1 VKFSQQKK
9 AVFGWVLY
17 DWANS
22 AFILTV
28 VAGFFPV
35 FFKSYWCAGI
45 EPTVSTARLG
55 TANAIAGVIVAV
67 ISPFI
72 GALADARRTKKRF
85 LAPFVLLGVICTIF
99 LFFQPQGAW
108 LSALLYFTIASVGFN
123 SANLLYDSLL
133 IDVAEKDR
141 MDWVSSMGYSVGY
154 LGCGILFVF
163 NVFMVMNPLKFGL
176 DKPGAVK
183 MSFLIAALW
192 WMVFS
197 VPLFSFVKER
207 FIAVK
212 KGIGETITGALAGLK
227 ETSAKV
233 VKTPGVVLFLLAYWL
248 YIDGVNTFVL
258 MSVDFG
264 MSINISAEALM
275 IALIVVQFVAFPAAL
290 LFGSLARKVGAFV
303 MIIVGILIYIMVSGV
318 GSLVLQNQTQFIILA
333 AITGLAQGGIQALSR
348 SYFGKIVPPEHAA
361 EYFGFY
367 NVVGRFAVIIGPP
380 TVGFVAY
387 FTRKAGVPSMVASRI
402 GMSSIAILFLAGLI
416 LLAIS
421 NKYYSRGVVSG
432 DR

>member
-1 VKFSQQKK
+1 MKISQQRK

-22 AFILTV
+22 AFVLTV

-35 FFKSYWCAGI
+35 FFKSYWCAGC

-55 TANAIAGVIVAV
+55 TANAIAGIIVALM
-67 ISPFI
+67 SPFI
-72 GALADARRTKKRF
+72 GALADARRTKKKF
-85 LAPFVLLGVICTIF
+85 LAPFVLLGVVFTIC
-99 LFFQPQGAW
+99 LYFQSQGAW
-108 LSALLYFTIASVGFN
+108 LSALLMFTIASVGFN

-133 IDVAEKDR
+133 IDVADKDR
-141 MDWVSSMGYSVGY
+141 MDWVSSMGYSIGY

-163 NVFMVMNPLKFGL
+163 NVFMVMNPAKFHL
-176 DKPGAVK
+176 DKPGAIK

-192 WMVFS
+192 WIIFS
-197 VPLFSFVKER
+197 IPLFAFVKER
-207 FIAVK
+207 FPALK
-212 KGIGETITGALAGLK
+212 KGIGGTVLGAFTNLK
-227 ETSAKV
+227 ETSSKI
-233 VKTPGVVLFLLAYWL
+233 VKTPGVMLFLLAYWL

-264 MSINISAEALM
+264 MSINISADALM
-275 IALIVVQFVAFPAAL
+275 IALIVVQFVGFPSAL
-290 LFGSLARKVGAFV
+290 LFGHLSRKTGAFT
-303 MIIVGILIYIMVSGV
+303 MIIVGIIIYMLVAGV

-348 SYFGKIVPPEHAA
+348 SYFGKIVPPERAA

-380 TVGFVAY
+380 TVGFVAF
-387 FTRKAGVPSMVASRI
+387 FTRKAGIPSSLASRV
-402 GMSSIAILFLAGLI
+402 GMSSIAVLFLAGLV
-416 LLAIS
+416 LLVLS
-421 NKYYSRGVVSG
+421 NRYYAKGVSVC

>member
-1 VKFSQQKK
+1 MKSSQQSK

-35 FFKSYWCAGI
+35 FFKNYWCAEC

-55 TANAIAGVIVAV
+55 TANAVAGIIVALM
-67 ISPFI
+67 SPFI
-72 GALADARRTKKRF
+72 GALADARRTKKKY
-85 LAPFVLLGVICTIF
+85 LAPFVLIGVIFTIA
-99 LFFQPQGAW
+99 LYFQPQGAW
-108 LSALLYFTIASVGFN
+108 LPALLMFTIASVGFN

-133 IDVAEKDR
+133 IDVADKER
-141 MDWVSSMGYSVGY
+141 MDWVSSMGYSIGY

-163 NVFMVMNPLKFGL
+163 NVFMVLNPERFHL
-176 DKPGAVK
+176 DKPGAIK
-183 MSFLIAALW
+183 MSFLIAAIW
-192 WMVFS
+192 WITFS
-197 VPLFSFVKER
+197 IPLFAFVKER
-207 FIAVK
+207 FTALK
-212 KGIGETITGALAGLK
+212 KGAGETVRGAFRNLK
-227 ETSAKV
+227 ETSSKI
-233 VKTPGVVLFLLAYWL
+233 VKTPEVMLFLLAYWL

-264 MSINISAEALM
+264 MSINISADALM
-275 IALIVVQFVAFPAAL
+275 IALIIVQFVGFPSAL
-290 LFGSLARKVGAFV
+290 IFGYLSQRAGAFT
-303 MIIVGILIYIMVSGV
+303 MIIVGIIIYMLVSGI
-318 GSLVLQNQTQFIILA
+318 GSLVLQNQTHFIILA

-348 SYFGKIVPPEHAA
+348 SYFGKIVPPEKAA

-380 TVGFVAY
+380 TVGFVAF
-387 FTRKAGVPSMVASRI
+387 FTKKAGLPSSLASRI
-402 GMSSIAILFLAGLI
+402 GMSSIAVLFLAGLV
-416 LLAIS
+416 LLVLS
-421 NKYYSRGVVSG
+421 NRYYAKGASVI

>member
-1 VKFSQQKK
+1 
-9 AVFGWVLY
+9 
-17 DWANS
+17 
-22 AFILTV
+22 
-28 VAGFFPV
+28 
-35 FFKSYWCAGI
+35 
-45 EPTVSTARLG
+45 
-55 TANAIAGVIVAV
+55 
-67 ISPFI
+67 
-72 GALADARRTKKRF
+72 
-85 LAPFVLLGVICTIF
+85 
-99 LFFQPQGAW
+99 
-108 LSALLYFTIASVGFN
+108 
-123 SANLLYDSLL
+123 
-133 IDVAEKDR
+133 
-141 MDWVSSMGYSVGY
+141 MGYSVGY

-207 FIAVK
+207 YIAVK
-212 KGIGETITGALAGLK
+212 KGIGETITGALAGLR

-275 IALIVVQFVAFPAAL
+275 VALIVVQFVAFPAAL
-290 LFGSLARKVGAFV
+290 LFGFLARKVGAFV
-303 MIIVGILIYIMVSGV
+303 MIIVGILIYILVSSV
-318 GSLVLQNQTQFIILA
+318 GSLLLQNQTQFIILA

-387 FTRKAGVPSMVASRI
+387 FTRKAGVPSAVASRI
-402 GMSSIAILFLAGLI
+402 GMSSIAILFLAGL
-416 LLAIS
+416 LLLVFS
-421 NKYYSRGVVSG
+421 NKFYSRGVVTG

>member
-1 VKFSQQKK
+1 MKFSQQNK

-35 FFKSYWCAGI
+35 FFKSYWCAGV
-45 EPTVSTARLG
+45 EATVSTARLG
-55 TANAIAGVIVAV
+55 TANAIAGVIVAS

-72 GALADARRTKKRF
+72 GALADARRTKKKF
-85 LAPFVLLGVICTIF
+85 LAPFVLLGVICTIC

-108 LSALLYFTIASVGFN
+108 LPALLYFTIASVGFN

-133 IDVAEKDR
+133 IDVAERDR
-141 MDWVSSMGYSVGY
+141 MDWVSSMGYSIGY

-163 NVFMVMNPLKFGL
+163 NVFMVMNPTKFGL
-176 DKPGAVK
+176 DKAGAVK

-197 VPLFSFVKER
+197 IPLFSFVKER

-264 MSINISAEALM
+264 MSINLSADALM

-290 LFGSLARKVGAFV
+290 LFGFLARKVGAFA
-303 MIIVGILIYIMVSGV
+303 MIIVGILIYILVSGV

-387 FTRKAGVPSMVASRI
+387 FTRKAGVPSVVASRI
-402 GMSSIAILFLAGLI
+402 GMSSIALLFLAGLI
-416 LLAIS
+416 LLAFS
-421 NKYYSRGVVSG
+421 NKFYSRGAVSG

>member
-1 VKFSQQKK
+1 VKISQQKK

-72 GALADARRTKKRF
+72 GALADARRTKKKF
-85 LAPFVLLGVICTIF
+85 LAPFVMLGVVCTIF

-108 LSALLYFTIASVGFN
+108 LPALMYFTVASVGFN

-141 MDWVSSMGYSVGY
+141 MDWVSSMGYSIGY

-212 KGIGETITGALAGLK
+212 KGIGETITGALAGLR

-258 MSVDFG
+258 MAVDFG
-264 MSINISAEALM
+264 MSINISADALM

-290 LFGSLARKVGAFV
+290 LFGFLARKVGAFV
-303 MIIVGILIYIMVSGV
+303 MIIVGILIYILVSGI

-387 FTRKAGVPSMVASRI
+387 FTRKAGVPSVVASRI
-402 GMSSIAILFLAGLI
+402 GMSSIALLFLAGLI
-416 LLAIS
+416 LLAFA
-421 NKYYSRGVVSG
+421 NKCYFRGAVSV

>member
-1 VKFSQQKK
+1 MKFSQQSK

-35 FFKSYWCAGI
+35 FFKSYWCAGC

-55 TANAIAGVIVAV
+55 TANAIAGIIVALM
-67 ISPFI
+67 SPFI
-72 GALADARRTKKRF
+72 GALADARRTKKKF
-85 LAPFVLLGVICTIF
+85 LAPFVLLGVVFTIC
-99 LFFQPQGAW
+99 LYFQPQGAW
-108 LSALLYFTIASVGFN
+108 LSALLMFTIASVGFN

-133 IDVAEKDR
+133 IDVADKER
-141 MDWVSSMGYSVGY
+141 MDWVSSMGYSIGY

-163 NVFMVMNPLKFGL
+163 NVFMVMNPAKFHL
-176 DKPGAVK
+176 DKPGAIK

-192 WMVFS
+192 WITFS
-197 VPLFSFVKER
+197 MPLFAFVKER
-207 FIAVK
+207 FPALK
-212 KGIGETITGALAGLK
+212 KGVGETVRGAFTNLK
-227 ETSAKV
+227 ETSAKI
-233 VKTPGVVLFLLAYWL
+233 VKTPGVMLFLLAYWL

-264 MSINISAEALM
+264 MSINISTDALM
-275 IALIVVQFVAFPAAL
+275 IALIVVQFVGFPSAL
-290 LFGSLARKVGAFV
+290 LFGYLSRRTGAFT
-303 MIIVGILIYIMVSGV
+303 MIIVGIIIYMLVSGI

-348 SYFGKIVPPEHAA
+348 SYFGKIVPPERAA

-380 TVGFVAY
+380 TVGFIAF
-387 FTRKAGVPSMVASRI
+387 FTRKAGLPSSLASRV
-402 GMSSIAILFLAGLI
+402 GMSSIAVLFLAGLV
-416 LLAIS
+416 LLVLS
-421 NKYYSRGVVSG
+421 NRYYAKGVSVI

>member
-1 VKFSQQKK
+1 MKISQQKK

-72 GALADARRTKKRF
+72 GAFADARRTKKKF
-85 LAPFVLLGVICTIF
+85 LAPFVLLGVVCTIF

-108 LSALLYFTIASVGFN
+108 LAASLYFTLASVGFN

-207 FIAVK
+207 YIAVK
-212 KGIGETITGALAGLK
+212 KGIGETITGALAGLR

-275 IALIVVQFVAFPAAL
+275 VALIVVQFVAFPAAL
-290 LFGSLARKVGAFV
+290 LFGFLARKVGAFV
-303 MIIVGILIYIMVSGV
+303 MIIVGILIYILVSSV
-318 GSLVLQNQTQFIILA
+318 GSLLLQNQTQFIILA

-387 FTRKAGVPSMVASRI
+387 FTRKAGVPSAVASRI
-402 GMSSIAILFLAGLI
+402 GMSSIAILFLAGL
-416 LLAIS
+416 LLLVFS
-421 NKYYSRGVVSG
+421 NKFYSRGVVTG

>member
-1 VKFSQQKK
+1 MKISQQKK

-35 FFKSYWCAGI
+35 FFKSYWCAGV

-55 TANAIAGVIVAV
+55 TANAVAGVIVAL

-72 GALADARRTKKRF
+72 GALADARRTKKKF
-85 LAPFVLLGVICTIF
+85 LAPFVLLGVVCTIF

-108 LSALLYFTIASVGFN
+108 LSALMYFTIASVGFN

-133 IDVAEKDR
+133 IDVAERDR
-141 MDWVSSMGYSVGY
+141 MDWVSSMGYSIGY

-163 NVFMVMNPLKFGL
+163 NVFMVMHPLKFGL

-212 KGIGETITGALAGLK
+212 KGIGETVTGALAGLR

-264 MSINISAEALM
+264 MSINISADALM

-290 LFGSLARKVGAFV
+290 LFGFLAKKVGAFV
-303 MIIVGILIYIMVSGV
+303 MIIVGILIYILVSGV

-387 FTRKAGVPSMVASRI
+387 FTRKAGVPSVVASRI
-402 GMSSIAILFLAGLI
+402 GMSSIALLFVAGLI

-421 NKYYSRGVVSG
+421 NKFYSRGVVSG

>member
-1 VKFSQQKK
+1 VKFSPQSK
-9 AVFGWVLY
+9 AVFGWVMY

-55 TANAIAGVIVAV
+55 TANAVAGIIVAV

-72 GALADARRTKKRF
+72 GALADARRTKKKF
-85 LAPFVLLGVICTIF
+85 LVPFLSLGVIFTMF
-99 LFFQPQGAW
+99 LYFQPQGAW
-108 LSALLYFTIASVGFN
+108 LPALIFFTIASVGFN

-133 IDVAEKDR
+133 IDVAEKER
-141 MDWVSSMGYSVGY
+141 MDWVSSMGYSFGY

-163 NVFMVMNPLKFGL
+163 NVFMVTNPSVFHFNKA
-176 DKPGAVK
+176 GAVK
-183 MSFLIAALW
+183 MSFLLAAAW
-192 WMVFS
+192 WIFFS
-197 VPLFSFVKER
+197 IPLFVFVKER
-207 FIAVK
+207 FTAVK
-212 KGIGETITGALAGLK
+212 KGIGETIQGALTGLK
-227 ETSAKV
+227 KTSAMV
-233 VKTPGVVLFLLAYWL
+233 VKTPGVLLFLLAYWL

-264 MSINISAEALM
+264 MSINISSNSLM

-290 LFGSLARKVGAFV
+290 LFGYLAKKTGAFT
-303 MIIVGILIYIMVSGV
+303 MIIVGISIYILVSGL
-318 GSLVLQNQTQFIILA
+318 GSLMLQNQTQFIILA
-333 AITGLAQGGIQALSR
+333 GITGLAQGGIQALSR
-348 SYFGKIVPPEHAA
+348 SYYGKIVPPEQAA

-367 NVVGRFAVIIGPP
+367 NVIGRFAVIIGPP

-387 FTRKAGVPSMVASRI
+387 FTRQAGIPSATASRI
-402 GMSSIAILFLAGLI
+402 GMSSIALVFLAGLI
-416 LLAIS
+416 LLAFS
-421 NKYYSRGVVSG
+421 NRYYAKEVTSS

>member
-1 VKFSQQKK
+1 MKLTQQNK

-55 TANAIAGVIVAV
+55 TANAIAGIIVAV

-108 LSALLYFTIASVGFN
+108 LPALLYFTIASVGFN

-133 IDVAEKDR
+133 IDVADKDR

-163 NVFMVMNPLKFGL
+163 NVWMVMHPVNFGL
-176 DKPGAVK
+176 DKTGAVK
-183 MSFLIAALW
+183 MSFLVAALW
-192 WMVFS
+192 WIVFS

-207 FIAVK
+207 FVAIK
-212 KGIGETITGALAGLK
+212 KGIGETIQGALAGLK

-233 VKTPGVVLFLLAYWL
+233 VKTPGIVLFLLAYWL

-264 MSINISAEALM
+264 MSINISADGLM
-275 IALIVVQFVAFPAAL
+275 IALIIVQFVAFPAAL
-290 LFGSLARKVGAFV
+290 LFGYLARKVGAFV
-303 MIIVGILIYIMVSGV
+303 MIIVGILIYILVSGV

-387 FTRKAGVPSMVASRI
+387 FTRKAGVPSVIASRI
-402 GMSSIAILFLAGLI
+402 GMSSIALLFLAGLI
-416 LLAIS
+416 LLVFS
-421 NKYYSRGVVSG
+421 NRFYSQGAVTG

>member
-72 GALADARRTKKRF
+72 GALADARRTKKKF
-85 LAPFVLLGVICTIF
+85 LAPFVLLGVVCTIF

-108 LSALLYFTIASVGFN
+108 LPALMYFTVASVGFN

-141 MDWVSSMGYSVGY
+141 MDWVSSMGYSIGY

-176 DKPGAVK
+176 DKPSAVK
-183 MSFLIAALW
+183 MSFLIAAIW

-212 KGIGETITGALAGLK
+212 KGIGETITGALAGLR

-258 MSVDFG
+258 MSIDFG
-264 MSINISAEALM
+264 MSINLPADALM

-290 LFGSLARKVGAFV
+290 LFGFLAKKVGAFV
-303 MIIVGILIYIMVSGV
+303 MIIVGILIYILVSGV

-387 FTRKAGVPSMVASRI
+387 FTRKAGVPSVVASRI

-421 NKYYSRGVVSG
+421 NKFCSRGVVLS

>member
-1 VKFSQQKK
+1 VKISQQSK

-35 FFKSYWCAGI
+35 FFKSYWCSGV

-55 TANAIAGVIVAV
+55 TASAIAGVIVALL
-67 ISPFI
+67 SPFI
-72 GALADARRTKKRF
+72 GALADARRTKKMF
-85 LAPFVLLGVICTIF
+85 LVPFVLLGVVFTVS
-99 LFFQPQGAW
+99 LYFQPQGAW
-108 LSALLYFTIASVGFN
+108 LPALLMFTIASVGFN

-133 IDVAEKDR
+133 IDVAERDR
-141 MDWVSSMGYSVGY
+141 MDWVSSMGYSIGY

-163 NVFMVMNPLKFGL
+163 NVFMVMNPAKFHL

-192 WMVFS
+192 WMIFS
-197 VPLFSFVKER
+197 IPLFAFVKER
-207 FIAVK
+207 FLAVK
-212 KGIGETITGALAGLK
+212 KGVGETIRGAIAGLK
-227 ETSAKV
+227 ETS
-233 VKTPGVVLFLLAYWL
+233 VKLVRTPGVVLFLLAYWL

-264 MSINISAEALM
+264 MSINISADALM

-290 LFGSLARKVGAFV
+290 LFGFLARKVGAFA
-303 MIIVGILIYIMVSGV
+303 MIIVGITIYILVSGV

-387 FTRKAGVPSMVASRI
+387 FTRKAGIPSMVASRV
-402 GMSSIAILFLAGLI
+402 GMSSIAVLFLAGLV
-416 LLAIS
+416 LLAFS
-421 NKYYSRGVVSG
+421 NKYYARGVSVQ
-432 DR
+432 